1 MLDRPTLRLGVY
13 ADLLIVTD
21 PVTRFFAT
29 FSKHPELTQLILQR
43 SKLPKKHPLV
53 EQARKSAA
61 KQARESGWIV

>member
-1 MLDRPTLRLGVY
+1 MLDRPALRVGLN

-21 PVTRFFAT
+21 PVTSFYAI
-29 FSKHPELTQLILQR
+29 FSKHPDLSLLVLQR

-61 KQARESGWIV
+61 KKARELSWIV